1 MKTLKIASVVFVT
14 LAVVITTGFFLIG
27 YFKPKPAGIMVDTTP
42 GSSVFINGNFV
53 GKTPFRGTN
62 TAGQIS
68 LKLVPDSSD
77 QNLIAYETK
86 VGLAPGI
93 ETVVRREFGA
103 SEEMSSGDV
112 ISFDKIEGSLSGLI
126 VVSSPDNS
134 QVLIDGVAQGF
145 SPYSL
150 SSVTA
155 GAHQIT
161 VKAPGYTDRSM
172 SVKAQ
177 KGYKLTIYAKL
188 AKSQEVLPS
197 PTPSS
202 SPQPENL
209 TYVVI
214 GDTPTGFLRMRTKP
228 GTMGDEIAELKPG
241 SRYLFLEADL
251 DSGWFK
257 IQYKDPAPGL
267 PNGITGWVSNQ
278 YAKISTESAT
288 PANN

>member
-27 YFKPKPAGIMVDTTP
+27 YFKPKPGGIMVDTTP
-42 GSSVFINGNFV
+42 GSSVFINGTFV

-62 TAGQIS
+62 TVGQIS

-77 QNLIAYETK
+77 QNLFAYETK

-93 ETVVRREFGA
+93 ETVIRREFGV
-103 SEEMSSGDV
+103 SEEVSSGDV
-112 ISFDKIEGSLSGLI
+112 ISFDKIDGSMSGLI

-134 QVLIDGVAQGF
+134 QVLIDGIAQGF

-150 SSVTA
+150 SSIVA

-161 VKAPGYTDRSM
+161 VKALGYTDRSM

-188 AKSQEVLPS
+188 AKSQDILPS
-197 PTPSS
+197 LIPSS
-202 SPQPENL
+202 SPQPENI
-209 TYVVI
+209 TYVLI

-228 GTMGDEIAELKPG
+228 GTTGDEIAELKTG

-267 PNGITGWVSNQ
+267 PSGITGWVSNQ
-278 YAKISTESAT
+278 YAKISTESGT
-288 PANN
+288 LTN

>member
-1 MKTLKIASVVFVT
+1 MKTLKIVSVIFVT

-42 GSSVFINGNFV
+42 GSSVFINDTFV
-53 GKTPFRGTN
+53 GKSPYRGTY
-62 TAGQIS
+62 TAGQIN

-93 ETVVRREFGA
+93 ETVIRREFGV
-103 SEEMSSGDV
+103 SEETSSGDV

-155 GAHQIT
+155 GSHKIT

-172 SVKAQ
+172 DVKAQ

-188 AKSQEVLPS
+188 AKSQDILPS

-202 SPQPENL
+202 SPQPENI

-228 GTMGDEIAELKPG
+228 GTIGEEIAELKTG

-288 PANN
+288 PAR